1 MGIRRI
7 RRAIRQGRY
16 EFTIHALEEMDDD
29 ALLEEELREVLL
41 RGRLVSE
48 LTDDPRGTRF
58 VVQGK
63 PKDRDL
69 QVEVVCRFLP
79 SGLMRIITAYELEE

>member
-29 ALLEEELREVLL
+29 ALLEEELREVVL
-41 RGRLVSE
+41 RGSLVSE

-58 VVQGK
+58 VVQGT
-63 PKDRDL
+63 PKSREIH
-69 QVEVVCRFLP
+69 VEVVCRFLP
-79 SGLMRIITAYELEE
+79 SGLMRIITAYELKE